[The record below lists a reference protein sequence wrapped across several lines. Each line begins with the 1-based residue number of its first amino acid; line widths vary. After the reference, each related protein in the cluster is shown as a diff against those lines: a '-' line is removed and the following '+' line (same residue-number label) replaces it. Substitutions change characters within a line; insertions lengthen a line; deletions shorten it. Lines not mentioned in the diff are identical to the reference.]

1 MKGIQVTDRKVAVGR
16 PFSHS
21 ESYTS
26 TPLKPMKSIR
36 IQKGYDLPI
45 LGGPSRELV
54 QISAP
59 EYVASLPERIPFV
72 KPRLAVKEGDR
83 VNVGSI
89 LFEDKRKPDVK
100 FLSPGGGSIHRINFG
115 KRRVVKEIII
125 KLDGDEEQEQ
135 FEAFAD
141 TDLDIIRRSDLV
153 SAIMRGGCWGL
164 FRVLPFSD
172 IPDPETEPP
181 SIIVNIDSKEP
192 FQPSPEVYLNH
203 TTDLFQFGINILKK
217 LSKKVHLSVTDRHV
231 DKKSLSGMLTH
242 IVEGPYPAGE
252 PGVLLYHT
260 KQHPDKNNAWT
271 ITGQNLLLLAGL
283 LKNGQYPI
291 ERTVVVAGSRAK
303 HQRHLS
309 TRIGVPLRL
318 VAGESLDAPGRSRF
332 IAGGIFSGYPSDKD
346 SYLGFFETALI
357 ILPEGDQK
365 ELFGFARPGFQKPSY
380 SRAFLASLSRDSF
393 SMDCGMHGEVRAC
406 INCGYCSEV
415 CAVDILP
422 QFTLKSVLAGEV
434 EEALA
439 HGLLDCVS
447 CGLCTY
453 VCPSKIDICAG
464 LQKARDAYYKEI
476 S

>member
-1 MKGIQVTDRKVAVGR
+1 MKDIQESDRKVTVGC

-21 ESYTS
+21 GQYAS

-45 LGGPSRELV
+45 SGEPSRELT
-54 QISAP
+54 QISTP
-59 EYVASLPERIPFV
+59 EFVASLPERIPFV

-83 VNVGSI
+83 VKIGSI
-89 LFEDKRKPDVK
+89 LFEDKRNPNVK

-125 KLDGDEEQEQ
+125 KLDGDEEQEY

-141 TDLDIIRRSDLV
+141 ADMDIIKRSDLI

-164 FRVLPFSD
+164 LRVFPFGD

-181 SIIVNIDSKEP
+181 LIIVNIDSKEP

-203 TTDLFQFGINILKK
+203 TTDLFRFGVNILKK
-217 LSKKVHLSVTDRHV
+217 LSKKVHLSITDSHA
-231 DKKSLSGMLTH
+231 DKTPLNGMLTH
-242 IVEGPYPAGE
+242 IVKGPYPSGE

-260 KQHPDKNNAWT
+260 KQQPDENNAWT
-271 ITGQNLLLLAGL
+271 ITGQNVLLLAGL
-283 LKNGQYPI
+283 LKNGHYPI
-291 ERTVVVAGSRAK
+291 ERTVVVGGSRAN
-303 HQRHLS
+303 HQQHLS

-318 VAGESLDAPGRSRF
+318 VAGESLDAPDRTRF

-346 SYLGFFETALI
+346 SYLGLFETALI

-380 SRAFLASLSRDSF
+380 SRAFLSSISRNSF

-464 LQKARDAYYKEI
+464 LQNARDAYYKEI